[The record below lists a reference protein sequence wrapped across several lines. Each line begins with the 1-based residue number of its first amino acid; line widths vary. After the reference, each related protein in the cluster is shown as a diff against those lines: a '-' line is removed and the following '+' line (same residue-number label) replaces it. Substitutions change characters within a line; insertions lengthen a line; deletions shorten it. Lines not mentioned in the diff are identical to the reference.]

1 MLRSGHLVECTAT
14 RVNTNLALFTLHHYV
29 YTLMATGFIV
39 AIVTVHW
46 NSIKLWRNKEMIR
59 ISFIYS
65 HKVTERACTSGQ
77 CTGD

>member
-65 HKVTERACTSGQ
+65 HQVTERACTSGQ